1 MSRIER
7 VIGIDVSLTSTG
19 IAVVH
24 RDLRAAA
31 DSIPSKGQRGDTI
44 AQRAQRM
51 RQIGNQVGDWLYGG
65 TLNAGTPTVLTIV
78 EAPVSVQHPGGST
91 WDRAG
96 LWWDIVARA
105 LACGPVATVSPTT
118 RAKWA
123 TGKGNADKAA
133 VAAAMTRY
141 APQVEISNSDEADAL
156 ALAYMGAQKLGWVIA
171 TGSVQYAAIDS
182 VTWPERVA
190 AEMERVA

>member
-1 MSRIER
+1 MTRMAR

-19 IAVVH
+19 IAIVH

-31 DSIPSKGQRGDTI
+31 DTIETKGHRGDTVSDRF
-44 AQRAQRM
+44 ARLM
-51 RQIGNQVGDWLYGG
+51 RIDNAVADWIYGG
-65 TLNAGTPTVLTIV
+65 PLNASCSPTLTVI
-78 EAPVSVQHPGGST
+78 EAPVSVRHPGGST

-96 LWWDIVARA
+96 LWWSIVRTA

-133 VAAAMTRY
+133 VAAFMTRY
-141 APQVEISNSDEADAL
+141 APNVPIGNSDEADAL
-156 ALAYMGAQKLGWVIA
+156 ALAYMGAQKLGWLHA
-171 TGSVQYAAIDS
+171 TGGIQYAAIDA
-182 VTWPERVA
+182 VQWPELAGVSGD
-190 AEMERVA
+190 